1 MAVYKFAGFWRRL
14 VAYAI
19 DGVIINIIFAILLM
33 IVLFALLAGAM
44 SGVSGVR
51 LSDMM
56 ERLSFL
62 GLVVFTFYIVLSI
75 SYFTYF
81 HGINGRTPGKMLL
94 GLQVLSVD
102 GNPVSFG
109 IAFLRSV
116 GYLVSAIFYIGFI
129 WVAFDHKKQGW
140 HDKIA
145 ATVVI
150 IRPGE
155 SQTAS
160 LTIPE
165 PQTASDAAQ
174 RLERRNESNGPEII
188 QPLTANEDENNAAA
202 DQADA
207 AAKKYLDKIIH
218 IL

>member
-1 MAVYKFAGFWRRL
+1 
-14 VAYAI
+14 
-19 DGVIINIIFAILLM
+19 
-33 IVLFALLAGAM
+33 M

-51 LSDMM
+51 LFDMM
-56 ERLSFL
+56 NRESLSFL
-62 GLVVFTFYIVLSI
+62 GLVAFTFYIVLSI

-102 GNPVSFG
+102 GTEVGFG

-129 WVAFDHKKQGW
+129 WAAFDRKKQGW

-155 SQTAS
+155 SETAG

-165 PQTASDAAQ
+165 PQTASAAAQ
-174 RLERRNESNGPEII
+174 RPEWRNEPDSPEIM
-188 QPLTANEDENNAAA
+188 QPLSANEDENNRAAN
-202 DQADA
+202 QADA
-207 AAKKYLDKIIH
+207 GGQKIP
-218 IL
+218 

>member
-19 DGVIINIIFAILLM
+19 DCAIINIIFGVFLM
-33 IVLFALLAGAM
+33 VVFFAFLSGSVSADSGLGFFSALL
-44 SGVSGVR
+44 
-51 LSDMM
+51 DQ
-56 ERLSFL
+56 ENLSFL
-62 GLVVFTFYIVLSI
+62 GLAVFTFYIVLCI

-94 GLQVLSVD
+94 SLQVLSVD
-102 GNPVSFG
+102 GTPVGFG

-116 GYLVSAIFYIGFI
+116 GYLLSAIFYIGFI
-129 WVAFDHKKQGW
+129 WAAFDRRKQGW

-155 SQTAS
+155 SETVG

-165 PQTASDAAQ
+165 PQTAAAAQ
-174 RLERRNESNGPEII
+174 QPEEHNEPESAEIM
-188 QPLTANEDENNAAA
+188 QPPSADEEEKHKAA
-202 DQADA
+202 DPADA
-207 AAKKYLDKIIH
+207 GGQKIP
-218 IL
+218 

>member
-56 ERLSFL
+56 ESLSFL

-129 WVAFDHKKQGW
+129 WAAFDRKKQGW